1 MKYKYFFLILI
12 IIIAGFLRLYQV
24 NQLPPG
30 LYPDEAMNGNNA
42 LEALSNTD
50 FSAKGG
56 PALGWKVFYPENNGR
71 EGLFINIQA
80 ISVAFFGNVPW
91 VLRLVSA
98 IFGILTVLG
107 VYFLARE
114 IFKKQKSRIKEQKL
128 NGDGDKKNLNSLFLI
143 PYSEAVALL
152 SSFLIATS
160 FWHINFSRIG
170 FRAIMAPFFLTW
182 ALYFLISALNK
193 ASDSSLRPYLLSS
206 IFAGIAF
213 GLGFHSYI
221 AYRATPA
228 IIFVVLVYFWFKN
241 KDKTVRKKILLSTFY
256 FVLAALIIVSPLAF
270 YFFQHPQDFFGRT
283 NQISIFSSQTP
294 IKDLSLNILKT
305 ILMFNFKGDSNWR
318 HNFADR
324 PELFWPAGI
333 IFIIGIVVGIR
344 YLFKKIKMEQPAILQ
359 NPSGLNSSLHQTND
373 GQEIEQFNNFPTPDH
388 PITAFDNFPIE
399 QNPTIKQNQPQPN
412 NNSITQSLNNLIT
425 RLPFLVLFSWF
436 IAAALPIVISNEG
449 LPHALRAIIMI
460 PPVFIL
466 AGFGGIW
473 LYENFLTKILRNTR
487 VRNAFVVIFF
497 ALLTLEAYYTYFIKW
512 GTNLNTLGAF
522 AQNYVDMGRELKSLP
537 KDLPKYAIV
546 KAGGTD
552 VRGIPM
558 PTQTIMFITDTFT
571 PEKQKL
577 KNIFYILPQNEN
589 QIPQD
594 AYKIILE

>member
-80 ISVAFFGNVPW
+80 ISVAIFGNVPW
-91 VLRLVSA
+91 ALRLVSA
-98 IFGILTVLG
+98 LFGILTVLG
-107 VYFLARE
+107 VYFLTKILFE
-114 IFKKQKSRIKEQKL
+114 MFQIQKSKIKINE
-128 NGDGDKKNLNSLFLI
+128 SI
-143 PYSEAVALL
+143 ALL

-193 ASDSSLRPYLLSS
+193 LSNSSLRPYLLSS

-228 IIFVVLVYFWFKN
+228 IIFVVLAYFWFKN
-241 KDKTVRKKILLSTFY
+241 KDKTIRKKILISTFS
-256 FVLAALIIVSPLAF
+256 FLVSTAIIVSPLAF

-283 NQISIFSSQTP
+283 SQISIFSSQAP
-294 IKDLSLNILKT
+294 IKALSLNILKT
-305 ILMFNFKGDSNWR
+305 ILMFNFKGDGNWR

-333 IFIIGIVVGIR
+333 IFIIGIVAGIR
-344 YLFKKIKMEQPAILQ
+344 YLFKKIKIKQPAILQ
-359 NPSGLNSSLHQTND
+359 NPSGSNPSLPQTND
-373 GQEIEQFNNFPTPDH
+373 SQEIEQFNNFPTSDH

-473 LYENFLTKILRNTR
+473 LYENFLTKILRNTKM
-487 VRNAFVVIFF
+487 RNAFVVIFF

-522 AQNYVDMGRELKSLP
+522 AQNYVDISRELNSLP
-537 KDLPKYAIV
+537 KDLPKYVIV
-546 KAGGTD
+546 RAGGVD
-552 VRGIPM
+552 VRGMPM
-558 PTQTIMFITDTFT
+558 STQTTMFITDTFT

-577 KNIFYILPQNEN
+577 KNIFYVLPQNES